1 MSKRISG
8 ASFDTYWG
16 TDLIH
21 VEKLTLDI
29 TDNTA
34 LAQTKGVPDGY
45 VDGDVSAEGEIELSI
60 KALATLKA
68 QASSAGSWRGIP
80 VADMLF
86 TARPERKRPK
96 LKPLASSW
104 Y

>member
-45 VDGDVSAEGEIELSI
+45 VDGDVYPHRRHRQCTGTGES
-60 KALATLKA
+60 
-68 QASSAGSWRGIP
+68 GGDGRR
-80 VADMLF
+80 V
-86 TARPERKRPK
+86 
-96 LKPLASSW
+96 
-104 Y
+104 